1 MKETHHFCLLYR
13 DCVSKSKMISSYFP
27 QQFRSNPVI
36 ISNVLSQV
44 SSIQTSQL
52 TACYKRL
59 IWSKKMTDRLLSRL
73 IWSHIS
79 VSVLLRTILADF
91 KYCGCPLTFF
101 FFSFI
106 AFKTLIQWIG
116 TLFLFIDK
124 FFSFYLSS

>member
-13 DCVSKSKMISSYFP
+13 DCVSKSKMISSYFL

-52 TACYKRL
+52 TAWYKRL

-79 VSVLLRTILADF
+79 VSVIIRTILADF
-91 KYCGCPLTFF
+91 NYCGCPLTFF
-101 FFSFI
+101 LSFI
-106 AFKTLIQWIG
+106 TFKTHTVE
-116 TLFLFIDK
+116 TLFLYIDM